1 MSFFLSVRHPIIIMT
16 TSKDI
21 MLEHLK
27 TNGSAQK
34 VQSKLPGIS
43 LNAAIV
49 GGGKGCE
56 DLLKILDED
65 RLSRL
70 NMKILGVADVN
81 PEAPGFLYAEKL
93 NLFVTTNFQHLFDL
107 KGLNLIIEIT
117 GSREVRDQILETKPP
132 EISLIDHIGSRL
144 LWDLVQIEMEKS
156 ELEKARLE
164 DQEKSKKHIQ
174 VILDSLPYRIMAVNM
189 DMTIDTVNQTFYT
202 ESGLTPEQVLGRP
215 CYKVRY
221 DIDEPCTDDGK
232 ICFLVD
238 RPEEIKEKGLFSDI
252 KEYQDEKGNTRF
264 DAIRIVPIL
273 DEKGEIV
280 QILEG
285 ARDVT
290 DRIQLERD
298 VEKSNVFLQ
307 QVIQSAVDGI
317 VVVDTKG
324 HILLF
329 NEGMQRLTGYS
340 LEEIM
345 DKGHL
350 TAFYD
355 MEVARES
362 MRKMR
367 SDRYGPTGKLNPTSI
382 PIRTKDGETIP
393 VTLSASLIIVN
404 GKEIG
409 SVGVFTDIREIL
421 EMRKD
426 LEEAR
431 FQLVQSE
438 KIALVGKMAA
448 GVAHEVNNPLSGVLL
463 YAELLKEEL
472 KDNPQHLAD
481 IQETIDQTLRCKK
494 IVSEL
499 LEFSR
504 QSVGKVFSF
513 NLGETVNKTLN
524 LLINKAL
531 FHDIEVNIDIPPD
544 LPDMVGDTDQ
554 LQQVFAN
561 LFLNAAD
568 AMEGKGRL
576 DIKARYSPEKNEFH
590 IEVSNT
596 GPGIPEPLRDKI
608 FDIFFTTKPVGKG
621 TGIGLSLSQNIIKLH
636 GGSIRVECPPE
647 GGTTFI
653 IALPLGIV
661 EEPIEE
667 PLFIG
672 LDE

>member
-1 MSFFLSVRHPIIIMT
+1 MT

-21 MLEHLK
+21 MLEPVK

-34 VQSKLPGIS
+34 VQVKLPGIS

-56 DLLKILDED
+56 ELLKILDED

-93 NLFVTTNFQHLFDL
+93 NLFITTNYQDLFDL

-117 GSREVRDQILETKPP
+117 GSREVRDQILQTKPP

-174 VILDSLPYRIMAVNM
+174 VILDSLPYRIMVVNM
-189 DMTIDTVNQTFYT
+189 DMTIDTVNQTFYRDFD
-202 ESGLTPEQVLGRP
+202 LTPEEVLGRP

-238 RPEEIKEKGLFSDI
+238 RPEEIKEKGLFSTI
-252 KEYQDEKGNTRF
+252 REYQDEKGNTRF

-273 DEKGEIV
+273 DEKGKIV

-290 DRIQLERD
+290 DRIQLERE

-307 QVIQSAVDGI
+307 HVIQSAVDGI
-317 VVVDTKG
+317 VVVDRKG
-324 HILLF
+324 YILLF
-329 NEGMQRLTGYS
+329 NEGMQRLTGYPP
-340 LEEIM
+340 EEIM
-345 DKGHL
+345 EKGHL
-350 TAFYD
+350 SAFYD

-367 SDRYGPTGKLNPTSI
+367 SDQYGPPGKLNPISI
-382 PIRTKDGETIP
+382 TIKTKDGERIP
-393 VTLSASLIIVN
+393 VTLSASIIIID
-404 GKEIG
+404 GKETG
-409 SVGVFTDIREIL
+409 NVGVFTDMREIL

-431 FQLVQSE
+431 LQLVQSE

-448 GVAHEVNNPLSGVLL
+448 GVAHELNNPLSGVLL

-472 KDNPQHLAD
+472 KDNSQHLAD
-481 IQETIDQTLRCKK
+481 IQEAINQTLRCKK
-494 IVSEL
+494 IVAEL

-504 QSVGKVFSF
+504 QSVGKVSTF
-513 NLGETVNKTLN
+513 NLGETVKKTLN

-531 FHDIEVNIDIPPD
+531 FYDIKVNLDIAPD

-568 AMEGKGRL
+568 AMEGKGKL
-576 DIKARYSPEKNEFH
+576 DIKARYSPEKNEFR
-590 IEVSNT
+590 IEVSDS

-621 TGIGLSLSQNIIKLH
+621 TGIGLSFSQNIIKLH
-636 GGSIRVECPPE
+636 GGNITVECPPE

-653 IALPLGIV
+653 IMLPLGIV
-661 EEPIEE
+661 EEHISE

>member
-1 MSFFLSVRHPIIIMT
+1 LNNFTQALGHGRIGGT
-16 TSKDI
+16 AQ
-21 MLEHLK
+21 HLQ
-27 TNGSAQK
+27 A
-34 VQSKLPGIS
+34 KLPGIS

-56 DLLKILDED
+56 ELLNILDED

-70 NMKILGVADVN
+70 NMKILGVADIN

-93 NLFVTTNFQHLFDL
+93 DLFVTTNFQDLFDL

-117 GSREVRDQILETKPP
+117 GSREVRDQILQTKPP

-144 LWDLVQIEMEKS
+144 LWDLVQIEMEKG

-174 VILDSLPYRIMAVNM
+174 VILDSLPYRIMVVNM
-189 DMTIDTVNQTFYT
+189 DMTIDTVNQTFYR
-202 ESGLTPEQVLGRP
+202 EFDLTPEEVLGRL

-221 DIDEPCTDDGK
+221 NIDEPCTHDGK

-238 RPEEIKEKGLFSDI
+238 RPEEIKEKGLFSTI
-252 KEYQDEKGNTRF
+252 REYQDENGNTRF

-290 DRIQLERD
+290 DRIQLERE

-307 QVIQSAVDGI
+307 HVIQSAVDGI
-317 VVVDTKG
+317 VVVDRKG

-340 LEEIM
+340 SREIS
-345 DKGHL
+345 HL
-350 TAFYD
+350 FSFYD
-355 MEVARES
+355 IEVAKEN
-362 MRKMR
+362 MEKMR
-367 SDRYGPTGKLNPTSI
+367 SDSYGPVGKLNPTSMSI
-382 PIRTKDGETIP
+382 KTKDGEEIP
-393 VTLSASLIIVN
+393 VTLSASIITIDE
-404 GKEIG
+404 KEIG
-409 SVGVFTDIREIL
+409 SVGVFTDMREIL

-431 FQLVQSE
+431 LQLVQSE

-448 GVAHEVNNPLSGVLL
+448 GVAHELNNPLSGVLL

-472 KDNPQHLAD
+472 KDNSQHLAD
-481 IQETIDQTLRCKK
+481 IQEAINQTLRCKK
-494 IVSEL
+494 IVAEL

-504 QSVGKVFSF
+504 QSVGKVSTF
-513 NLGETVNKTLN
+513 NLGETVKKTLN

-531 FHDIEVNIDIPPD
+531 FYDIKVNLDIAPD

-568 AMEGKGRL
+568 AMEGKGKL
-576 DIKARYSPEKNEFH
+576 DIKARYSPEKNEFR
-590 IEVSNT
+590 IEVSDS

-621 TGIGLSLSQNIIKLH
+621 TGLGLSLSQNIIKLH
-636 GGSIRVECPPE
+636 DGNITVECPPE

-661 EEPIEE
+661 EERIEE

>member
-1 MSFFLSVRHPIIIMT
+1 MPEGAK
-16 TSKDI
+16 TS
-21 MLEHLK
+21 
-27 TNGSAQK
+27 GSGQD
-34 VQSKLPGIS
+34 VQAKLPAIS

-56 DLLKILDED
+56 ELLKILDED

-70 NMKILGVADVN
+70 NMKILGVADIN
-81 PEAPGFLYAEKL
+81 PEAPGFLYAESL
-93 NLFVTTNFQHLFDL
+93 NLFVTNNFQDLFDL

-117 GSREVRDQILETKPP
+117 GSGEVRDQILKTKPP
-132 EISLIDHIGSRL
+132 EISLIDHIGSRF
-144 LWDLVQIEMEKS
+144 LWDLVTSEMEKS
-156 ELEKARLE
+156 ELEKARLQ
-164 DQEKSKKHIQ
+164 DQENSKKHIQ
-174 VILDSLPYRIMAVNM
+174 EILDSLPYRIMAVNM
-189 DMTIDTVNQTFYT
+189 DMTIDTVNQTFYK
-202 ESGLTPEQVLGRP
+202 ESGLTPEQVLGMP
-215 CYKVRY
+215 CYKVRHN
-221 DIDEPCTDDGK
+221 IDHPCRDEGG
-232 ICFLVD
+232 ICFLAD
-238 RPEEIKEKGLFSDI
+238 RPQEIKEKGLFSTI
-252 KEYQDEKGNTRF
+252 REYEDEEGNTRF
-264 DAIRIVPIL
+264 DAIRIVPLL

-290 DRIQLERD
+290 ERIQLERE

-324 HILLF
+324 YILLF

-340 LEEIM
+340 LDEIM
-345 DKGHL
+345 ENGHL

-355 MEVARES
+355 IEVARES

-367 SDRYGPTGKLNPTSI
+367 SDRYGPPGKLNPSSI
-382 PIRTKDGETIP
+382 SIRTKDGENIP

-404 GKEIG
+404 DKEIG
-409 SVGVFTDIREIL
+409 SVGVFTDLREIL

-438 KIALVGKMAA
+438 KIALVGRMAA
-448 GVAHEVNNPLSGVLL
+448 GVAHELNNPLSGVLL

-472 KDNPQHLAD
+472 KGNPQHLAD
-481 IQETIDQTLRCKK
+481 IQEAIDQTLRCKK

-504 QSVGKVFSF
+504 QSVGKVSSF

-531 FHDIEVNIDIPPD
+531 FHDIIVDIDIPTD
-544 LPDMVGDTDQ
+544 LPNMVGDTDQ

-568 AMEGKGRL
+568 AMEGKGKL
-576 DIKARYSPEKNEFH
+576 GIKARYSPEKNEFQ
-590 IEVSNT
+590 IKVSDT

-608 FDIFFTTKPVGKG
+608 FEIFFTTKPVGKG
-621 TGIGLSLSQNIIKLH
+621 TGIGLSLSQNIINLH
-636 GGSIRVECPPE
+636 GGDIKVECPHE
-647 GGTTFI
+647 GGTTFNI
-653 IALPLGIV
+653 VLPLGIV
-661 EEPIEE
+661 EKPIEE

>member
-1 MSFFLSVRHPIIIMT
+1 MT
-16 TSKDI
+16 TSK
-21 MLEHLK
+21 
-27 TNGSAQK
+27 
-34 VQSKLPGIS
+34 VQTKLPGIS

-56 DLLKILDED
+56 ELLKILDEE

-81 PEAPGFLYAEKL
+81 PEAPGFLYAEEL
-93 NLFVTTNFQHLFDL
+93 DLFVTTDFQDLFDL

-117 GSREVRDQILETKPP
+117 GSSEVRDQILQTKPL

-144 LWDLVQIEMEKS
+144 LWDLVQIEMEKR

-189 DMTIDTVNQTFYT
+189 DMTIDTVNQTFYR

-238 RPEEIKEKGLFSDI
+238 RPEEIKKQGLFSDI

-273 DEKGEIV
+273 DEKGKIV

-307 QVIQSAVDGI
+307 HVIQSAVDGI

-345 DKGHL
+345 VKGHL

-355 MEVARES
+355 IEVARES

-367 SDRYGPTGKLNPTSI
+367 SDRYGPPGKLNPTSI
-382 PIRTKDGETIP
+382 SIKTKDGETIP

-409 SVGVFTDIREIL
+409 SVGVFTDLREIL

-472 KDNPQHLAD
+472 KDNPRHLAD
-481 IQETIDQTLRCKK
+481 IQEAIDQTLRCKK

-513 NLGETVNKTLN
+513 NLGETVDKTLN

-531 FHDIEVNIDIPPD
+531 FHDIEVNIDIPPG
-544 LPDMVGDTDQ
+544 LPDLVGDSDQ

-576 DIKARYSPEKNEFH
+576 DIKARYSPEKNEFQ
-590 IEVSNT
+590 IKVSNT

-653 IALPLGIV
+653 IELPLGIV